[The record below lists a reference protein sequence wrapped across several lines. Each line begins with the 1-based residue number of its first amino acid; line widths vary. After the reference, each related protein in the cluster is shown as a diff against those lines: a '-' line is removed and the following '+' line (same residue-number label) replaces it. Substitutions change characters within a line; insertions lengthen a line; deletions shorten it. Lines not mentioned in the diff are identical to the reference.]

1 MNINNVLGFGLSIQK
16 SNQKLVLVF
25 KLYTLSH
32 MFLILVISNTSIQ
45 YFFHSQCN
53 NRFNSI
59 LSSCVNYKSLLFAK
73 VATSFSGFLLKEYS
87 SRNKMESRLNL
98 PLQV

>member
-59 LSSCVNYKSLLFAK
+59 LSSCI
-73 VATSFSGFLLKEYS
+73 
-87 SRNKMESRLNL
+87 
-98 PLQV
+98 LQKLIICKGRY

>member
-25 KLYTLSH
+25 KLYTLSR
-32 MFLILVISNTSIQ
+32 MFLILVISNTTIQ

-53 NRFNSI
+53 TGLTVYLVHVQITKAYYLQRW
-59 LSSCVNYKSLLFAK
+59 LLF
-73 VATSFSGFLLKEYS
+73 FL
-87 SRNKMESRLNL
+87 
-98 PLQV
+98 VFF